1 MTLWN
6 GSYPFYPGANAC
18 FPFDTTRAVIVTVF
32 LSILV
37 MFIIIL
43 PGIPGRRRLFWFLRL
58 VLGLFLG
65 AVILSEYWGPGGAH
79 ACPRNGGERD
89 WETGWV
95 QANTSYKSFS
105 PVQVNMDIGLH
116 IGLAGVNVTLRGNP
130 VNQINETINYNEHF
144 PWNFG
149 ADYDHSYNEGL
160 KKGLPSPIL
169 YVAEKFSTQ
178 SPCAVHRQYRIAGHY
193 MALTLWLAF
202 CTWLIS
208 ILLFSMS
215 ILLYGGH
222 MLLLTA
228 TLILFSLLLFSTV
241 RNTLKCPI
249 QFGPVSLKTDY
260 GESFWLTLATGLLC
274 LLLGL
279 GIIILNSVQPEKLKL
294 IFSLDKSSK
303 EEVWDKS
310 CLPAEPSCSAQDGLI
325 VPFERFAEEPPRARL
340 SGEEELSH
348 GILSHPIPEQTIGES
363 LHRHSSWHRDP
374 QFLCPRCQT
383 PSREN
388 STAMVLD
395 GQHVV
400 EGTMPCQPKW
410 AMTYLRPCER
420 VKINS

>member
-18 FPFDTTRAVIVTVF
+18 FPFDTTRAVIVTIF
-32 LSILV
+32 LSVLV
-37 MFIIIL
+37 TFIIIL
-43 PGIPGRRRLFWFLRL
+43 PGIRGRGRLLWFLRL
-58 VLGLFLG
+58 VLGLFVG
-65 AVILSEYWGPGGAH
+65 AVVLTVQFT
-79 ACPRNGGERD
+79 RD

-105 PVQVNMDIGLH
+105 PVQVNADIGLH
-116 IGLAGVNVTLRGNP
+116 IGLAGVNITLRGNP

-144 PWNFG
+144 PWNLG
-149 ADYDHSYNEGL
+149 ADYDRSYSEGL
-160 KKGLPSPIL
+160 EKGLPSPIL

-193 MALTLWLAF
+193 VSLTLWLAF

-208 ILLFSMS
+208 VLLFSMS

-228 TLILFSLLLFSTV
+228 TLILFSLLFFSTA
-241 RNTLKCPI
+241 RNTVKCPI
-249 QFGPVSLKTDY
+249 QIGSVSLRTDY

-294 IFSLDKSSK
+294 IFSLDKSCK

-310 CLPAEPSCSAQDGLI
+310 CLPVEPSCSVQDVLM
-325 VPFERFAEEPPRARL
+325 VPL
-340 SGEEELSH
+340 GE
-348 GILSHPIPEQTIGES
+348 
-363 LHRHSSWHRDP
+363 
-374 QFLCPRCQT
+374 LCQV
-383 PSREN
+383 
-388 STAMVLD
+388 TATQL
-395 GQHVV
+395 
-400 EGTMPCQPKW
+400 
-410 AMTYLRPCER
+410 
-420 VKINS
+420 